1 VSQRHC
7 QDELEDFRQDFTLD
21 RRSIRHPAGKNGY
34 GSWYIVSNEFCTLMP
49 QAKINLC
56 LVLIGMAD

>member
-1 VSQRHC
+1 MSWKLAART
-7 QDELEDFRQDFTLD
+7 F
-21 RRSIRHPAGKNGY
+21 RSIRHPAGKNVY
-34 GSWYIVSNEFCTLMP
+34 RSWYIVINEFCTLMP